1 MRAMPKIQGA
11 GYRQGVA
18 KFEPK
23 RCDTC
28 AHHGAGQK
36 QHGLTCTLHGAT
48 CKTHGVCSSWAAL
61 KPAAT

>member
-1 MRAMPKIQGA
+1 MKAMHKIQGA

-28 AHHGAGQK
+28 AHRGAGQK

-48 CKTHGVCSSWAAL
+48 CKKIGRAHV
-61 KPAAT
+61 